1 MSNEFAQ
8 ALVGALVLG
17 SLYSVV
23 GIGFVILY
31 KATHVLNF
39 AQGSL
44 MLLGGFLFFTFS
56 QTVKLPWPAAM
67 AATLVAMG
75 IIGAAL
81 YTAFFRRLV
90 GAKEFT
96 LVIATLGLSVLLL
109 TVTLIIW
116 GPATRTLPEQLSRS
130 ALISIGN
137 LRFSSIDVFSIVTAL
152 VVVAVLDLSLR
163 HTRIGIKMRAV
174 ADQPL
179 LASLVKVNVNR
190 MSAIAWG
197 IASFCAAVAGVMY
210 AMRLSVDPVG
220 MNALGLLA
228 FPAVLLGG
236 LDSVRGALAGGFV
249 LALAQSGAS
258 YYIGGLWADVT
269 AYAIMLVVLLVRP
282 RGFFGSRLAV
292 RL

>member
-1 MSNEFAQ
+1 MSNQLAQ

-17 SLYSVV
+17 SLYAVV

-44 MLLGGFLFFTFS
+44 MLLGGFIFFTVN
-56 QTVKLPWPAAM
+56 QDVGLPWPLAM
-67 AATLVAMG
+67 AVSLIAMAL
-75 IIGAAL
+75 IGGAL
-81 YTAFFRRLV
+81 YLVFFRRLV
-90 GAKEFT
+90 GAEEFT

-109 TVTLIIW
+109 TVCLITW
-116 GPATRTLPEQLSRS
+116 GPGTRTMPEQLSRS
-130 ALISIGN
+130 PLISFGN

-152 VVVAVLDLSLR
+152 VVILGLDLCLR
-163 HTRIGIKMRAV
+163 RTRLGIKMRAV

-179 LASLVKVNVNR
+179 LASLMKVNVNR
-190 MSAIAWG
+190 MSAIAWA
-197 IASFCAAVAGVMY
+197 IASFCAGVAGIAY
-210 AMRLSVDPVG
+210 AMRLSIDPAG
-220 MNALGLLA
+220 MTALGLLA

-236 LDSVRGALAGGFV
+236 LDSVRGVLAGGFL
-249 LALAQSGAS
+249 LAIAQSGAS
-258 YYIGGLWADVT
+258 YYFGGEWANVT
-269 AYAIMLVVLLVRP
+269 AYAVMLAVLLVRP

>member
-1 MSNEFAQ
+1 MSNEMAQ

-17 SLYSVV
+17 SLYAVV

-44 MLLGGFLFFTFS
+44 MLIGGFIFFTVN
-56 QTVKLPWPAAM
+56 QNWGLPWPVAIAIS
-67 AATLVAMG
+67 LVAMFV
-75 IIGAAL
+75 IGGAL
-81 YTAFFRRLV
+81 YLAFFRRLV
-90 GAKEFT
+90 GAQEFT

-109 TVTLIIW
+109 TIALIIW
-116 GPATRTLPEQLSRS
+116 GPGTRTMPEQLSRS
-130 ALISIGN
+130 PLLSLGN
-137 LRFSSIDVFSIVTAL
+137 LKFSSIDVFSILTAL
-152 VVVAVLDLSLR
+152 VVVAVLDTALR
-163 HTRIGIKMRAV
+163 RTRIGIQMRAV

-179 LASLVKVNVNR
+179 LASLMKVNVNR

-197 IASFCAAVAGVMY
+197 IASFCAGVAGIAY

-220 MNALGLLA
+220 MHSLGLLA
-228 FPAVLLGG
+228 FPAILLGG
-236 LDSVRGALAGGFV
+236 LDSVRGVLAGGFV

-258 YYIGGLWADVT
+258 FYLGGQWSEVT
-269 AYAIMLVVLLVRP
+269 AYAVMLVVLLVRP
-282 RGFFGSRLAV
+282 RGFFGSRQAV